1 MNSTKI
7 KIQNISRVENK
18 IIKLIL
24 YSTHEIINTC
34 FAQIY
39 TFSDSTN
46 WLYSNLEGA
55 LVLAIDLKNYV
66 AKFLLF
72 DLKTFNITFECELFK
87 SFSEYYKKGSDRF
100 YYFEINK
107 GFIGFFIPD
116 VKEADVLN
124 SYVFNMTFSLIKNKI
139 KNFKKMKDEDFV
151 KKSSENINIL
161 KEKICKDKNNYRMIQ
176 NSLNFSY
183 RKLDKII
190 NTVKFENNEYF
201 LVGTNFNGLDEKIKK
216 LNGIKIVLQNG
227 VKIGNKKIFCNQMAK
242 NLLNSYLRNII
253 IPKRKINRDIEI
265 FKGLNNVNVDE
276 EENNIDENNKNVNE
290 DENNNNINNE
300 NNSEDNKNNDNENI
314 NEDNNNN
321 NNNNNKINENNEI
334 NNINSKEENSNSIV
348 NNNNTDN
355 NNNNNNNDNNKNT
368 SIPQPPPILSNNNN
382 DNNKNTSIPQPPPI
396 LLNNNNN
403 STSTSIPKPPPLPS
417 NENNNKNNISV
428 PIPQNNNNNGSSSIP
443 IPPPISNMPKINL
456 SDNINNDN
464 NNNNNEPF
472 DLTKELEKNKN
483 KLKKVNIKEYKS
495 PALRKEGEEIPN
507 NDDNG
512 GDSMKN
518 QIMKAMMNRG
528 TNKNNNNKNDNKN
541 NNNDNKNNNNDDN
554 DNKNNDEKNNNN
566 NNKNDNKNDNN
577 DDKNKNNNNNDNN
590 KNNNDNNNKNNNKL
604 KRANPINDNKLK
616 SLFGDIDSSKNN
628 NKNNNNNNSNN
639 TNNNNSNNTI
649 NNNNNN
655 NSNNTIN
662 NNNNS
667 NNTINNNNSIPI
679 PPPILNPVP
688 VVSAPTGG
696 NIPVPPP
703 LIINN
708 NIAPLNNT
716 SNNEVKTSPPQK
728 ELSLEEQLKLVSLK
742 KVKVEEKFG
751 LEYKKKMEAEQK
763 TNENNNNN
771 GGGNFMAQLRNV
783 KLKKVGK

>member
-124 SYVFNMTFSLIKNKI
+124 SYVFNMTFSLIKNKV
-139 KNFKKMKDEDFV
+139 KNFKKMNDEDLI

-176 NSLNFSY
+176 NSLNFNY

-190 NTVKFENNEYF
+190 NSVKFENDEYF

-276 EENNIDENNKNVNE
+276 EENVNDENNKNVNE
-290 DENNNNINNE
+290 NENDNNNINN
-300 NNSEDNKNNDNENI
+300 NI
-314 NEDNNNN
+314 NENDY
-321 NNNNNKINENNEI
+321 
-334 NNINSKEENSNSIV
+334 NNININNKVNEKEEA
-348 NNNNTDN
+348 
-355 NNNNNNNDNNKNT
+355 
-368 SIPQPPPILSNNNN
+368 
-382 DNNKNTSIPQPPPI
+382 
-396 LLNNNNN
+396 
-403 STSTSIPKPPPLPS
+403 
-417 NENNNKNNISV
+417 
-428 PIPQNNNNNGSSSIP
+428 
-443 IPPPISNMPKINL
+443 
-456 SDNINNDN
+456 NDN
-464 NNNNNEPF
+464 NNININNNIDENE
-472 DLTKELEKNKN
+472 KEEEKE
-483 KLKKVNIKEYKS
+483 VIIE
-495 PALRKEGEEIPN
+495 
-507 NDDNG
+507 
-512 GDSMKN
+512 
-518 QIMKAMMNRG
+518 
-528 TNKNNNNKNDNKN
+528 
-541 NNNDNKNNNNDDN
+541 
-554 DNKNNDEKNNNN
+554 
-566 NNKNDNKNDNN
+566 
-577 DDKNKNNNNNDNN
+577 NN
-590 KNNNDNNNKNNNKL
+590 KNNNSIENMKL
-604 KRANPINDNKLK
+604 IYKL
-616 SLFGDIDSSKNN
+616 
-628 NKNNNNNNSNN
+628 
-639 TNNNNSNNTI
+639 
-649 NNNNNN
+649 
-655 NSNNTIN
+655 
-662 NNNNS
+662 
-667 NNTINNNNSIPI
+667 P
-679 PPPILNPVP
+679 
-688 VVSAPTGG
+688 
-696 NIPVPPP
+696 
-703 LIINN
+703 
-708 NIAPLNNT
+708 
-716 SNNEVKTSPPQK
+716 
-728 ELSLEEQLKLVSLK
+728 
-742 KVKVEEKFG
+742 
-751 LEYKKKMEAEQK
+751 
-763 TNENNNNN
+763 
-771 GGGNFMAQLRNV
+771 
-783 KLKKVGK
+783 

>member
-139 KNFKKMKDEDFV
+139 KNFKKMKDEDFI

-276 EENNIDENNKNVNE
+276 EENVNDENNKNVNE

-321 NNNNNKINENNEI
+321 NNNNKINENNEI

-348 NNNNTDN
+348 NNNNID
-355 NNNNNNNDNNKNT
+355 NNNNNNDNNKNT

-428 PIPQNNNNNGSSSIP
+428 PIPQNNNNNNGSSSIP

-456 SDNINNDN
+456 SDNINNNNDN

-541 NNNDNKNNNNDDN
+541 TDNDNKNNNNDNKNNNNDNKNNNNDD
-554 DNKNNDEKNNNN
+554 ENN
-566 NNKNDNKNDNN
+566 NNKNDKNNN

-639 TNNNNSNNTI
+639 TNNNN
-649 NNNNNN
+649 N

-708 NIAPLNNT
+708 NIAPLNDT

>member
-139 KNFKKMKDEDFV
+139 KNFKKMKDEDFI

-604 KRANPINDNKLK
+604 KRRANPINDNKLK

-667 NNTINNNNSIPI
+667 NNTTNNNNSIPI

-703 LIINN
+703 FL
-708 NIAPLNNT
+708 
-716 SNNEVKTSPPQK
+716 
-728 ELSLEEQLKLVSLK
+728 
-742 KVKVEEKFG
+742 F
-751 LEYKKKMEAEQK
+751 
-763 TNENNNNN
+763 
-771 GGGNFMAQLRNV
+771 
-783 KLKKVGK
+783 